1 MRASGLDQ
9 GTRFELKKEFTNTRI
24 LVSPPLRRSVVIA
37 QDVLGRK

>member
-9 GTRFELKKEFTNTRI
+9 GTRFELKKEFTNRI